1 MMAPMSLGAAY
12 TNPYEVTALQIAA
25 ARAQLTFRSRHR
37 RTPQQRLVASD
48 VLLEH
53 VERCRLHSSQAVA
66 GWVFDEVVALT
77 SSLDP
82 GLRLAL
88 GQSRDPDHVGRILF
102 QVQARL
108 MRAAQDERCR
118 GLAPV
123 IPLFPSP

>member
-82 GLRLAL
+82 GWGAGL
-88 GQSRDPDHVGRILF
+88 GENRDRAPHGAIL
-102 QVQARL
+102 
-108 MRAAQDERCR
+108 
-118 GLAPV
+118 
-123 IPLFPSP
+123 

>member
-1 MMAPMSLGAAY
+1 MMARMSLGAAY

-37 RTPQQRLVASD
+37 RTPQQRLDASD
-48 VLLEH
+48 ILLDH
-53 VERCRLHSSQAVA
+53 VERCRMQVSPTVP
-66 GWVFDEVVALT
+66 GWVFEQVVALT
-77 SSLDP
+77 SSVDP

-88 GQSRDPDHVGRILF
+88 GLNRDPDHVGRILF

-108 MRAAQDERCR
+108 MRAALDERAR

-123 IPLFPSP
+123 IPLFPAS

>member
-37 RTPQQRLVASD
+37 RTPQQRLEASD

-53 VERCRLHSSQAVA
+53 VERCRMESSRAVA
-66 GWVFDEVVALT
+66 GWVFDQVATLT
-77 SSLDP
+77 KSVDP
-82 GLRLAL
+82 GLRVAL
-88 GQSRDPDHVGRILF
+88 GLSRDPDHVGQILF
-102 QVQARL
+102 HVQARL
-108 MRAAQDERCR
+108 MRAAQEERAR

-123 IPLFPSP
+123 IPLFPAT